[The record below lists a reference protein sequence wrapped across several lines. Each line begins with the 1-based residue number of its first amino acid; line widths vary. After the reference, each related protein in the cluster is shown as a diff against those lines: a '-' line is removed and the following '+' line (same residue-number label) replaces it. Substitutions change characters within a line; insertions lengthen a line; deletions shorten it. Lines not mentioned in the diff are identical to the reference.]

1 MSTETI
7 TYIRAAMAAM
17 SRLHG
22 DDSKCREASDAASEV
37 IGDGQK
43 LGIMGFQRIRS
54 VIVPIG
60 RLELEG
66 HFGYGATSSISAE
79 IDG

>member
-1 MSTETI
+1 MSTEKI

-37 IGDGQK
+37 IGDGQNTQDH
-43 LGIMGFQRIRS
+43 GF
-54 VIVPIG
+54 
-60 RLELEG
+60 
-66 HFGYGATSSISAE
+66 
-79 IDG
+79 